1 MHIMKQPKEKITKEV
16 EDRLEVCQLIHD
28 TNTVFKNTCNNASPL
43 ALHLDP
49 HADLMEYS
57 DIQIISY
64 LCHSSGIP
72 LSLAI
77 GGCEANRDLQELAS
91 LNAATIQVPC
101 IESYFALSKFI
112 ASYNKIYDVLE
123 VPKRPKMTLVI
134 NTPGSFKCLEE
145 ILSSAASSSIQ
156 TLLIDRNALA
166 SFSIDDHAIV
176 LMLDSLRNVG
186 KEANIS
192 TGICGGISPLNVM
205 NIRTTFNPNYIS
217 TKMFMADATAFT
229 DNYSASLLSALLV
242 LEARVID
249 LVLMHRSSMSSLL
262 AKRRNSLISYIQAS
276 VVRQL
281 TDQRLSTHG

>member
-1 MHIMKQPKEKITKEV
+1 MLAMQQPKEKITKEV

-28 TNTVFKNTCNNASPL
+28 TNIVFKNACNNASPF

-91 LNAATIQVPC
+91 LNVATIQVPC
-101 IESYFALSKFI
+101 IESCFALNKFI

-123 VPKRPKMTLVI
+123 VPRRPEMTLLI
-134 NTPGSFKCLEE
+134 NTPGSFECLGE
-145 ILSSAASSSIQ
+145 IFSSTAGSLIQ

-166 SFSIDDHAIV
+166 TFSIDDDAIV
-176 LMLDSLRNVG
+176 LMLNNLRNVD
-186 KEANIS
+186 KESNTLI
-192 TGICGGISPLNVM
+192 GICGGISPLNVEK
-205 NIRTTFNPNYIS
+205 ICRTFNPNYIS
-217 TKMFMADATAFT
+217 TKMFTADAAAFT
-229 DNYSASLLSALLV
+229 DNFSASLVSGLLV

-249 LVLMHRSSMSSLL
+249 LILRHRNSMSTLMI
-262 AKRRNSLISYIQAS
+262 KRRHSLINYIQAS

-281 TDQRLSTHG
+281 TDHRLATHG

>member
-1 MHIMKQPKEKITKEV
+1 MPPMQQPKEKITKEV

-28 TNTVFKNTCNNASPL
+28 TNTVFKNTCNNANPL

-101 IESYFALSKFI
+101 IESYFALKKFI
-112 ASYNKIYDVLE
+112 TSYNKIYDVLE
-123 VPKRPKMTLVI
+123 VPKRPKMTLAI

-145 ILSSAASSSIQ
+145 ILSSSASSSIQ
-156 TLLIDRNALA
+156 KLLIDRNALA
-166 SFSIDDHAIV
+166 SFFIDDHAIL
-176 LMLDSLRNVG
+176 LMLDGLRNVV
-186 KEANIS
+186 KSANIS
-192 TGICGGISPLNVM
+192 IGICGGISPLNIM
-205 NIRTTFNPNYIS
+205 KIRTTFNPNYIS
-217 TKMFMADATAFT
+217 TKMFIADAAAFT

-249 LVLMHRSSMSSLL
+249 LVLRHRYSMSSLL
-262 AKRRNSLISYIQAS
+262 TKRRKSLINYIQAS

-281 TDQRLSTHG
+281 TDQRLPTHG